1 MTKRVVFLLA
11 CWLWCGVGL
20 FAAQSAP
27 PNDASETPRGPFVM
41 ERGGDGQSIRFP
53 RDEELVYRVAL
64 SLGVL
69 GSPTV
74 GHVTMTSKVEPFF
87 KGGVVRNDALNEQ
100 PLEQAIVSARAAGNY
115 AVYEVEQT
123 IATRVMPQLYPRM
136 LHTSVQTGTENRRR
150 ELSIGSID
158 GVSTSAYRS
167 DGHCKGC
174 DDRRHFVTPTWPW
187 QDAKHCRGCKRAEH
201 RYWRDPRKKDVPD
214 GSLDMVSAVML
225 LRTVIEQGKP
235 GVTITLLD
243 TDKLWE
249 VEIARGR
256 RTRRKSPAGEFDVVE
271 VLLKT
276 RPPPGEAGR
285 SEEFSGLF
293 GLHGSISVWV
303 HPESG
308 VPVAITGVVPAGPVE
323 LDVDI
328 ELESYRGTPAAFRPV
343 IKAANR

>member
-1 MTKRVVFLLA
+1 MTQRVVLLLA
-11 CWLWCGVGL
+11 WLLWIEGL
-20 FAAQSAP
+20 VFAAQAP
-27 PNDASETPRGPFVM
+27 KPADAGSDARGPFVM
-41 ERGGDGQSIRFP
+41 ERGPDAPSIRFP
-53 RDEELVYRVAL
+53 RDEELVYRVSL

-74 GHVTMTSKVEPFF
+74 GRVTMTSKVEPFF
-87 KGGVVRNDALNEQ
+87 KGGVVRNEALEEQ

-150 ELSIGSID
+150 ELSIGSIE
-158 GVSTSAYRS
+158 GVTTSSYRS

-187 QDAKHCRGCKRAEH
+187 QDAKHCKGCRRAEH
-201 RYWRDPRKKDVPD
+201 RMWREPRKKDVPE
-214 GSLDMVSAVML
+214 GALDMVSAVML

-249 VEIARGR
+249 VEISRGR
-256 RTRRKSPAGEFDVVE
+256 RARRKSPAGEFDVVE
-271 VLLKT
+271 VLMKS
-276 RPPPGEAGR
+276 RPPAGETGR
-285 SEEFSGLF
+285 DEEFSGLF

-323 LDVDI
+323 LDVEI
-328 ELESYRGTPAAFRPV
+328 ELESYRGAPQTFRPV
-343 IKAANR
+343 VRAANR